1 MTASAAWLPRL
12 LRWLFT
18 VLEVLCAV
26 AAVAVIV
33 VIVINPQLP
42 LSSHFGPIKISISG
56 EPGTITMSN
65 SNFVLSALKGSTV
78 LSVKDAQGLFELLK
92 HTLLP
97 LVFLNAAFVAAVF
110 DLLRRVF
117 RNVGRGESFTV
128 PTLRYMQIL
137 GVSLLVF
144 SLVLGAAEGWFEYTL
159 FNYLAQHAVVSVAG
173 NAIHIPPSHQITISS
188 GGSFP
193 FGTPMFFS
201 GLLVLALSEVFR
213 QGLALKRENDLTV

>member
-1 MTASAAWLPRL
+1 MTASTAWLPRV

-18 VLEVLCAV
+18 VLAVFCAV
-26 AAVAVIV
+26 IAVAVV
-33 VIVINPQLP
+33 VVFVINPQLP

-65 SNFVLSALKGSTV
+65 SNFVLSALHGSTV
-78 LSVKDAQGLFELLK
+78 LSVKDARGLVELLK

-97 LVFLNAAFVAAVF
+97 LVFLNVVFMAAVF

-128 PTLRYMQIL
+128 QTLRYMQIL

-144 SLVLGAAEGWFEYTL
+144 SLVLGAAEGWFQYAL
-159 FNYLAQHAVVSVAG
+159 FNYLSQHAVVSIAG
-173 NAIHIPPSHQITISS
+173 NAIRIPSSNEFTISS
-188 GGSFP
+188 DGSFP